1 MTQNEVD
8 IIKNAVLDATEAY
21 VDARLGTAAFVKTQI
36 GVVTSSYRDNTSKK
50 WIHSVKCNTTS
61 NTSGIVYNNVLSV
74 NNIRFGNGKVVF
86 LVAPNAQFSNQ
97 FIPGQL
103 DVTPFDLVGG
113 SISIGGSDPY
123 TNPNFH
129 VNSNGA
135 VTIKYGSLNINEKF
149 IVDTEGKLTSTSG
162 TIGGF
167 EITDHRLGSPLT
179 SSGCGMTT
187 VSDHGVHLYA
197 YYSSYNCRMYQGKIT
212 CSTGSQNGNGIW
224 VYSGADE
231 NGNYILHGHTSVYS
245 NIYGDCAWQ
254 GSDKRYKK
262 NIKDLD
268 FNLSKDL
275 ILSLKPKEYEFKSE
289 KGKRYGFVAQDV
301 REILNNIGCKD
312 SRLEYKSN
320 ESDMHQL
327 NYTDLIAPL
336 TLCIQDLYKQIDVL
350 KADMESNK

>member
-1 MTQNEVD
+1 MQANWIGKSKGAEV
-8 IIKNAVLDATEAY
+8 KFK
-21 VDARLGTAAFVKTQI
+21 VDNDG
-36 GVVTSSYRDNTSKK
+36 
-50 WIHSVKCNTTS
+50 
-61 NTSGIVYNNVLSV
+61 
-74 NNIRFGNGKVVF
+74 
-86 LVAPNAQFSNQ
+86 
-97 FIPGQL
+97 
-103 DVTPFDLVGG
+103 
-113 SISIGGSDPY
+113 
-123 TNPNFH
+123 
-129 VNSNGA
+129 
-135 VTIKYGSLNINEKF
+135 E
-149 IVDTEGKLTSTSG
+149 LTSTSG

-231 NGNYILHGHTSVYS
+231 SGNYILHGHTSVYS

-350 KADMESNK
+350 KADMESNKWQK